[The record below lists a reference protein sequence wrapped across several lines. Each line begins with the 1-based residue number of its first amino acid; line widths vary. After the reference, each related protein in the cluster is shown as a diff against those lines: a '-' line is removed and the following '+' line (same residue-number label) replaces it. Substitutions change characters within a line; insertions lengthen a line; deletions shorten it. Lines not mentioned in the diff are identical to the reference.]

1 MGFSNACNVTLRY
14 ACHCFVVVAR
24 CPKNLRDMA
33 VNPEMAAVEERRVN
47 ISLIFWELVL
57 FLRLVG
63 SLHCNVVPDD
73 QQRFTQYM
81 FLPT

>member
-1 MGFSNACNVTLRY
+1 
-14 ACHCFVVVAR
+14 
-24 CPKNLRDMA
+24 MA